1 MVYYVNILP
10 YISAQR
16 FCCLMYS
23 VHLSTTVH
31 SSALFQYSLN
41 KLPIVY
47 NNVFTFI

>member
-31 SSALFQYSLN
+31 SSAL
-41 KLPIVY
+41 PIVY